1 MLSSKGLMTG
11 VATAIAGLLLVAGQA
26 IAAPIPWSNSSGMT
40 TSYMWS
46 NGQSD
51 NGLFGDP
58 QVVGDAL
65 VFFPSNFKA
74 VSTNGTAAN
83 TSDRLSFDIM
93 MKPGIASGGFQ
104 VSEFGDWSILGI
116 GSVQASGGLFLTN
129 LTTPQPTRSDTLHT
143 TPPMPIVAGSGNWSG
158 ISEVSTPE
166 GWVKFHVTLDNVLQA
181 TSGPNSASQIEKKV
195 VQGIIVR
202 PIVPEPATF
211 SLLLL
216 GGGLMAL
223 RRRGR

>member
-1 MLSSKGLMTG
+1 MRTAKRWATG
-11 VATAIAGLLLVAGQA
+11 VAAAIGGLLLVAGQA

-40 TSYMWS
+40 DSFMWS

-58 QVVGDAL
+58 TPVGDEL
-65 VFFPSNFKA
+65 VFFPNNFKA

-93 MKPGIASGGFQ
+93 MKPDFIANGFE
-104 VSEFGDWSILGI
+104 VDELGDYSILGT
-116 GSVQASGGLFLTN
+116 GTVQASGGLFVTN
-129 LTTPQPTRSDTLHT
+129 LNPPVSTENDTLHT
-143 TPPMPIVAGSGNWSG
+143 TPLMPIVAGSGNWSG
-158 ISEVSTPE
+158 FEKVTLD
-166 GWVKFHVTLDNVLQA
+166 GWTKFHVVLDNVLQA

-195 VQGIIVR
+195 TQGIVIKA
-202 PIVPEPATF
+202 IIPEPATL
-211 SLLLL
+211 SLLLV